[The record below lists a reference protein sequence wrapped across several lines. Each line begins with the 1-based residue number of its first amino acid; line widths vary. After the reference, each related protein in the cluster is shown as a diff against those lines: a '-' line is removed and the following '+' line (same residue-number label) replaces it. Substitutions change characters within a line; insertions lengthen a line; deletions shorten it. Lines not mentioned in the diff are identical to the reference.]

1 LASINI
7 QCSKMTLRPKDCDW
21 GSAPDPTTPNHLAGF
36 KGVASR
42 RDRKEEKMKERK
54 LREKYKGM
62 RKVGKTV
69 WLSCARRQTS
79 CIGPRL
85 AIDEHKFLLK
95 IYIRDSSK

>member
-1 LASINI
+1 
-7 QCSKMTLRPKDCDW
+7 
-21 GSAPDPTTPNHLAGF
+21 
-36 KGVASR
+36 
-42 RDRKEEKMKERK
+42 MKERK